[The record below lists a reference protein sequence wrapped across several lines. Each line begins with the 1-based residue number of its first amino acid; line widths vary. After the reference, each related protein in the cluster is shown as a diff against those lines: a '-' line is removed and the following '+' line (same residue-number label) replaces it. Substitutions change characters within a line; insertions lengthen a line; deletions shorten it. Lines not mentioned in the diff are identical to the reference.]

1 MSVALFGINHRSA
14 PVEIRETFAALG
26 AACVRE
32 SLLVAGWKEAVV
44 LSTCNRFE
52 VYAVGNGPREHWGE
66 HLSKALEKLSG
77 VAVGAHRYLRT
88 GSEAVAHLFSVA
100 SGLDSLVLGE
110 CEILSQIKKAY
121 ESAHAS
127 AATSKRTNVLFQRA
141 LLVGKAVRSSTHIS
155 MGQLSVASVA
165 VELAKRIFGS
175 LAGSDVLVLGAGE
188 TAEKTARHLISSKVS
203 SLHISNRTWERARDL
218 AAKLKADPVRWEAFP
233 SLLAK
238 ADIVVSS
245 TGASRPVL
253 SAEVVKRALAQRGG
267 RSLFLI
273 DIAMPRDV
281 SPDVDKINGVYLYR
295 IEDLRAIADENASR
309 RRGEIEAARSII
321 VRETDNFGA
330 WLESLRVGPEIS
342 LRHSH
347 LKPAP
352 KVVAV
357 CN

>member
-1 MSVALFGINHRSA
+1 MSVALIGINHRSA
-14 PVEIRETFAALG
+14 PVEIRERFAALG
-26 AACVRE
+26 ASVVRE
-32 SLLVAGWKEAVV
+32 SLLIEGWKEAVV

-52 VYAVGNGPREHWGE
+52 VYAVGSGAGRDWGE
-66 HLSKALEKLSG
+66 ELSSSLERISG
-77 VAVGAHRYLRT
+77 VPVGAHRYVRT
-88 GSEAVAHLFSVA
+88 GAAAVAHLFSVA

-110 CEILSQIKKAY
+110 CEILCQIKKAY

-175 LAGSDVLVLGAGE
+175 LAGSEVLVLGAGE

-203 SLHISNRTWERARDL
+203 SLYIANRTWERARDL
-218 AAKLKADPVRWEAFP
+218 AAKLKAEPVRWDAFP
-233 SLLAK
+233 SVLSR

-245 TGASRPVL
+245 TGAPRPVL
-253 SAEVVKRALAQRGG
+253 SAEVVKEALARRGG

-281 SPDVDKINGVYLYR
+281 APEIDELDGVYLYR

-309 RRGEIEAARSII
+309 RRGEVDAARTII
-321 VRETDNFGA
+321 ARETECFGA
-330 WLESLRVGPEIS
+330 WLDSLRVGPEIS
-342 LRHSH
+342 LKHSH

-352 KVVAV
+352 KAV
-357 CN
+357 IA